1 MSKFGRVDICV
12 NNAGIMDERVWE
24 KMIEVN
30 TVSGL
35 KSEERRD
42 EWRGPSQARPVVFSA
57 EGTELEF
64 CARITYCGTVRT
76 SRLITVY
83 L

>member
-1 MSKFGRVDICV
+1 V
-12 NNAGIMDERVWE
+12 NNAGILDERVWE

-42 EWRGPSQARPVVFSA
+42 DRRGPSQARPVLFSA
-57 EGTELEF
+57 EGNLSSAPAFLIAGPSEQ
-64 CARITYCGTVRT
+64 ARSLQFTC
-76 SRLITVY
+76 S
-83 L
+83 